1 MACYHVFMAVALI
14 GLFAIGVYEFIQF
27 RKELKESEEG
37 SDD

>member
-1 MACYHVFMAVALI
+1 MACYHVFMAVSIL

-27 RKELKESEEG
+27 RKELKESEEE